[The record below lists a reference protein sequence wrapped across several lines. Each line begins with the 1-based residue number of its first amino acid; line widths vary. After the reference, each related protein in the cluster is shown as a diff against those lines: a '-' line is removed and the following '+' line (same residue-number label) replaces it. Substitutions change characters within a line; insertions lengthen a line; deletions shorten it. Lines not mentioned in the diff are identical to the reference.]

1 MNLTGLLIFVIFAL
15 AVFNMGAYT
24 IVAPWWLHRAGR
36 AYMTL
41 FGSLTLLTGFF
52 LVEHLAGQQA
62 LWAQSIA
69 IGLVAVAIAFNSYV
83 IISKQIRA
91 WKIEHPE
98 NHTPEGL

>member
-1 MNLTGLLIFVIFAL
+1 MNLTGLLIFVIFTL
-15 AVFNMGAYT
+15 SVGTIGAYS

-36 AYMTL
+36 AYMAL

-62 LWAQSIA
+62 LWAQSTV
-69 IGLVAVAIAFNSYV
+69 IGLVAIAIAFNAYTIV
-83 IISKQIRA
+83 SKQVRA
-91 WKIEHPE
+91 WKVEHPE